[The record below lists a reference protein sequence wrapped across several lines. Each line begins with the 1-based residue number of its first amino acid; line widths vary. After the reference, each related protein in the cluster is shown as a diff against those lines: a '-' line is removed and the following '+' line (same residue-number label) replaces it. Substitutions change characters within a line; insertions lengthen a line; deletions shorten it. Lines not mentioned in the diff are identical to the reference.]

1 MITNVALLL
10 YAIAKVALYCG
21 FVPGILLAMLLNRFP
36 AKVRSR
42 SRGEML
48 RKPERAV
55 SLIRRSNKPA
65 RRRFVA

>member
-1 MITNVALLL
+1 MIANVGFLL

-21 FVPGILLAMLLNRFP
+21 FIPGILLAMLLNRIP
-36 AKVRSR
+36 ARVRSR

-55 SLIRRSNKPA
+55 SSIAASNKPA